1 MGFESPNLTPREK
14 HEVKPVLKDIVRMM
28 LGHFEERMSG
38 LERIDY
44 RGPSAER
51 YRGMG
56 EAGLIGLHQAVDELR
71 ERALRMRMQFPEL
84 PEAEQAALDGVIS
97 KANDIMHSKM
107 EGEKFLAAG
116 ETEVDEELANTLGN
130 EMHALR
136 ESMETL
142 KNSFK

>member
-1 MGFESPNLTPREK
+1 
-14 HEVKPVLKDIVRMM
+14 
-28 LGHFEERMSG
+28 
-38 LERIDY
+38 
-44 RGPSAER
+44 
-51 YRGMG
+51 
-56 EAGLIGLHQAVDELR
+56 
-71 ERALRMRMQFPEL
+71 
-84 PEAEQAALDGVIS
+84 
-97 KANDIMHSKM
+97 M